1 MLSNNKNSCEQDLK
15 SKKRAFTASC
25 ATKYATDTFKT
36 TSKTAIQ
43 KAAKAAPVST
53 TLPQNCSKIVES
65 EKENNGLSR
74 EISKNTHISL
84 EKRQKIVDDLRLP

>member
-43 KAAKAAPVST
+43 KAAKAAAD
-53 TLPQNCSKIVES
+53 LIGKKITDTIRKV
-65 EKENNGLSR
+65 
-74 EISKNTHISL
+74 
-84 EKRQKIVDDLRLP
+84 RL